1 MKQDAIISI
10 RGAQHPEG
18 GENDII
24 ELETEGQY
32 DFSAEAIHFDYEESE
47 LTGLTGTHTSFE
59 IAGNMVTLT
68 RSGTV
73 NSNMVFQEGRKHYFA
88 YETPFGAMTMGV
100 DTHSILS
107 TLGKNGGKLEIHYA
121 IDIENAR
128 VSKNVFKINIKTA
141 QRMCING

>member
-10 RGAQHPEG
+10 RGAQQPDG

-24 ELETEGQY
+24 ELETEGKY
-32 DFSAEAIHFDYEESE
+32 DFSADAIHFDYEESE
-47 LTGLTGTHTSFE
+47 LTGLTGTHTSFDVS
-59 IAGNMVTLT
+59 GKVVTLT

-100 DTHSILS
+100 DTHSIFS
-107 TLGKNGGKLEIHYA
+107 TLDENGGRLEICYA
-121 IDIENAR
+121 IDVENAR
-128 VSKNVFKINIKTA
+128 VSKNVFKIQIKTA